1 MMFKSKSLMSSLANR
16 LSMQNE
22 EVSGASFQ
30 AHLRRVSRRLLPMLG
45 WPGILAISLFAVCLP
60 FYLSTILPLQDRMHM
75 SQRLEDS
82 LREQK
87 MHGDKIHQGPTMP
100 SEELDEFYR
109 HFQSEKSFPHWM
121 GKLVEVADKNGL
133 SLNHGEYVVTQDKVG
148 HLRRFKITLPV
159 QCNYQQIRK
168 FLSAMNTEIPN
179 VALENVQFERKDI
192 LDADLQVKIRLIL
205 YMVQDS

>member
-1 MMFKSKSLMSSLANR
+1 MMLKSKALMNTLAKK
-16 LSMQNE
+16 LFMQHE
-22 EVSGASFQ
+22 GGSGTSFQ
-30 AHLRRVSRRLLPMLG
+30 EHVRRISRRLLPMLG

-60 FYLSTILPLQDRMHM
+60 FYFSTIRPLQERLNM
-75 SQRLEDS
+75 SQRIEDS

-87 MHGDKIHQGPTMP
+87 IHGEKIHQGPTTP
-100 SEELDEFYR
+100 NEELDEFYK

-168 FLSAMNTEIPN
+168 FLSAMNAEIPN

-192 LDADLQVKIRLIL
+192 LDADLQVKIRLLL